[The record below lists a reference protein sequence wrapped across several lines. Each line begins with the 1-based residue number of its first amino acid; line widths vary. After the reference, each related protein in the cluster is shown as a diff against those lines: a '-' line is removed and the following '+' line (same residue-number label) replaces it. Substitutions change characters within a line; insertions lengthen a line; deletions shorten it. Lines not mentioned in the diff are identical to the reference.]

1 MTEPPPRPARHSRRW
16 LRPVLA
22 AAAVLALLVIA
33 MLLVGG
39 GHTPVRHGGAG
50 AAVPVRA
57 VPVGIA

>member
-1 MTEPPPRPARHSRRW
+1 